1 MANREFNCN
10 ADIQANPL
18 AVYGGKMK
26 SIFKLQADI
35 CKIFANDKRLE
46 IINLLKGKEISNQE
60 IMRETGLNKV
70 SMTQHMNVLKSKGV
84 IISRREGQ
92 QLFYSIAN
100 PKIIQACNLMR
111 EVLVEQHTERGKVVS
126 GLLDAS
132 NDKSN
137 NKSVKCKAAAK
148 RK

>member
-1 MANREFNCN
+1 
-10 ADIQANPL
+10 
-18 AVYGGKMK
+18 MK

-92 QLFYSIAN
+92 KLFYSIAN
-100 PKIIQACNLMR
+100 PKILQACNLMR

-126 GLLDAS
+126 DLLDAS

-137 NKSVKCKAAAK
+137 NKSVKRKAAAR